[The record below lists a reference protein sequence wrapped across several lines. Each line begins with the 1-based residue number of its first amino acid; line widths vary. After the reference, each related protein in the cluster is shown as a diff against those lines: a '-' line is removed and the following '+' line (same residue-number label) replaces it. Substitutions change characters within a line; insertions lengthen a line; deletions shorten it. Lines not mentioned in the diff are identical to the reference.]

1 MINPT
6 EEQFSEWMQRYYP
19 PPEPQPSRQ
28 RRLADLAQQ
37 EAMLADLA
45 QTQDPENAAIMQRM
59 APQPQEMQP
68 MNTIRSSS
76 GRTISLPSIQ
86 EQGGMSLNDLLNKTG
101 ASINDKVIIQDKG
114 VGYRTPYG
122 SVAGLDSNG
131 RMWEMDKPQK
141 PTVTTK
147 QMKEY
152 FEMLKAQ
159 KEAEALS
166 NPATAQMP
174 KLKPGERWNPGKQ
187 AVEAVP
193 GSEMYV
199 KQSGLHGKDYA
210 ALQGVNQKMDFAI
223 DRVNELL
230 DPKNKAQIERNFG
243 GYNAYITQFLPG
255 AGIEGMNKIDA
266 LKSTLKNAGLEMMR
280 TGGSIGQM
288 TEREWPIVERMLAN
302 IDPRLNEADAM
313 TELRKVSTFMSNLKE
328 NAMKAYETEWGNT
341 QYYKPGAIQPP
352 APQQPNA
359 AQAAQINVPDN
370 AAAYLRKNP
379 YLRKQFDLK
388 YGEGASAQALG
399 Q

>member
-1 MINPT
+1 
-6 EEQFSEWMQRYYP
+6 
-19 PPEPQPSRQ
+19 
-28 RRLADLAQQ
+28 
-37 EAMLADLA
+37 
-45 QTQDPENAAIMQRM
+45 
-59 APQPQEMQP
+59 
-68 MNTIRSSS
+68 
-76 GRTISLPSIQ
+76 
-86 EQGGMSLNDLLNKTG
+86 
-101 ASINDKVIIQDKG
+101 
-114 VGYRTPYG
+114 
-122 SVAGLDSNG
+122 
-131 RMWEMDKPQK
+131 
-141 PTVTTK
+141 
-147 QMKEY
+147 
-152 FEMLKAQ
+152 
-159 KEAEALS
+159 
-166 NPATAQMP
+166 
-174 KLKPGERWNPGKQ
+174 
-187 AVEAVP
+187 
-193 GSEMYV
+193 MYV

-243 GYNAYITQFLPG
+243 GYNAYITRLLPG

-388 YGEGASAQALG
+388 YGEGASAQVLG